1 MSSRS
6 RLPSADPARRRAA
19 EGARSWRFLA
29 LYALA
34 NAGGVAAFLPLLT
47 LLLPLKVQAVA
58 GDERLVTLTLCA
70 LAGAV
75 TASIS
80 NIVFGTLS
88 DRSFARTCNRRR
100 WIAGGLAATLAT
112 YPLLHWAA
120 SPVQIIAAVL
130 IFQAGLNMM
139 LAPLSPLMAD
149 EVPDHQKGVAGGLL
163 RPPSPIG
170 SALAAGRVAPGL

>member
-6 RLPSADPARRRAA
+6 RLPSADAARRRAG

-88 DRSFARTCNRRR
+88 DRSFARTCKIGN
-100 WIAGGLAATLAT
+100 AAC
-112 YPLLHWAA
+112 
-120 SPVQIIAAVL
+120 
-130 IFQAGLNMM
+130 
-139 LAPLSPLMAD
+139 
-149 EVPDHQKGVAGGLL
+149 
-163 RPPSPIG
+163 R
-170 SALAAGRVAPGL
+170 GRVCQYG

>member
-70 LAGAV
+70 
-75 TASIS
+75 
-80 NIVFGTLS
+80 
-88 DRSFARTCNRRR
+88 DRKSTRLNS
-100 WIAGGLAATLAT
+100 
-112 YPLLHWAA
+112 
-120 SPVQIIAAVL
+120 SP
-130 IFQAGLNMM
+130 N
-139 LAPLSPLMAD
+139 APLVCRLPLENKKPHVMNEDMSP
-149 EVPDHQKGVAGGLL
+149 
-163 RPPSPIG
+163 S
-170 SALAAGRVAPGL
+170 

>member
-1 MSSRS
+1 MRISDWSSDVCS
-6 RLPSADPARRRAA
+6 SDL
-19 EGARSWRFLA
+19 
-29 LYALA
+29 
-34 NAGGVAAFLPLLT
+34 LLT

-130 IFQAGLNMM
+130 IF
-139 LAPLSPLMAD
+139 
-149 EVPDHQKGVAGGLL
+149 K
-163 RPPSPIG
+163 
-170 SALAAGRVAPGL
+170 SALNKIGRPSCRARGCQYV

>member
-47 LLLPLKVQAVA
+47 LLLPLKVQAAA
-58 GDERLVTLTLCA
+58 GDERLVTLTLRA

-75 TASIS
+75 TARIS
-80 NIVFGTLS
+80 NLVFGTLS
-88 DRSFARTCNRRR
+88 DRRFERPCNRRR
-100 WIAGGLAATLAT
+100 G
-112 YPLLHWAA
+112 
-120 SPVQIIAAVL
+120 IAAGP
-130 IFQAGLNMM
+130 A
-139 LAPLSPLMAD
+139 APPPTEPNPS
-149 EVPDHQKGVAGGLL
+149 
-163 RPPSPIG
+163 RPSG
-170 SALAAGRVAPGL
+170 ERR

>member
-1 MSSRS
+1 MVFFFLMIRRTPRSTRTVTLFPYTTLFRSRRSSLAFMSSRS

-58 GDERLVTLTLCA
+58 GDERLLTLTLCA

-80 NIVFGTLS
+80 NIAFGTLS
-88 DRSFARTCNRRR
+88 DRSFARTRNRRR

-112 YPLLHWAA
+112 
-120 SPVQIIAAVL
+120 
-130 IFQAGLNMM
+130 
-139 LAPLSPLMAD
+139 
-149 EVPDHQKGVAGGLL
+149 
-163 RPPSPIG
+163 
-170 SALAAGRVAPGL
+170 